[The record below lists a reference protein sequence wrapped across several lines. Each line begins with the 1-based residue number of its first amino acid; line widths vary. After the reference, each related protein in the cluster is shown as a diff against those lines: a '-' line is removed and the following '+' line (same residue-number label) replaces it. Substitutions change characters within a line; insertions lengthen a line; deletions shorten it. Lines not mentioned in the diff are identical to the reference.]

1 MDIWKHICRNKMTNT
16 DYISID
22 FDSNSLPLY
31 PNQKKP
37 MEFNE
42 FVRNRKNCYVAENG
56 FLFWKISYDGN
67 RELFLLDGGGSNI
80 IVHAIVFEGEMAVRS
95 GDKQYMLAK
104 NSFATFLE
112 QPSFELLSISGNIK
126 AYLIF
131 LKDSYTEELLRYN
144 PPFPISYVMKIRKSP
159 VEIMKWD
166 ILRQF
171 SYRLDSMENVCMD
184 ESHVF
189 RNEMIRYSLWMFFM
203 DIANVH
209 IRQEEQKKAG
219 GQTERKKEL
228 FMRFMQLLSSHVVRE
243 HTVGFYASKLCVT
256 RQYLNRISRLNS
268 DKTAYEWIC
277 FALTGEIT
285 KRLETTDESMLQISE
300 HFYFPDQASLTKFY
314 KHQTG
319 YSPTEYKKKLVSK

>member
-1 MDIWKHICRNKMTNT
+1 MKWFVTVFYRTVNV
-16 DYISID
+16 ISGT
-22 FDSNSLPLY
+22 S
-31 PNQKKP
+31 
-37 MEFNE
+37 
-42 FVRNRKNCYVAENG
+42 RKNCYVAENG

-67 RELFLLDGGGSNI
+67 RESFLLDDGDSNI

-95 GDKQYMLAK
+95 GDRQYVLVK

-112 QPSFELLSISGNIK
+112 KPSFELLSISGNIK

-131 LKDSYTEELLRYN
+131 LKNSYTEELLRYN

-159 VEIMKWD
+159 VEIMKGD
-166 ILRQF
+166 TPRMF
-171 SYRLDSMENVCMD
+171 SYKLDSMENVCMD
-184 ESHVF
+184 EYHVF
-189 RNEMIRYSLWMFFM
+189 RNEMIRCSLWMFFM

-209 IRQEEQKKAG
+209 IRQEEQEKSG
-219 GQTERKKEL
+219 GQTERRKEL

-243 HTVGFYASKLCVT
+243 HTVGFYASELCVT

-300 HFYFPDQASLTKFY
+300 HFNFPDQASLTKFY

-319 YSPTEYKKKLVSK
+319 YSPTEYKKKLVTK